1 MKKYFLRYRRYAIFF
16 FNYIFKERIRGLD
29 FSMRDKRLL
38 IATNGKMHGY
48 SIAPKG
54 ILNNIFKKLLIKNND
69 MFIDIGCGKGFV
81 LWHATN
87 YNFRKILGIDIDE
100 NLVKVAK
107 RNIDKLK
114 LKNVEAIHANA
125 LEFNSYSDYNYFF
138 FSNPFSLEIFKP
150 VFDNI
155 VLSLKN
161 SPRKITVIYYNPTC
175 ADYILNM
182 GEFILKET
190 LYCNIKDY
198 YAHIYEN
205 KFYE

>member
-1 MKKYFLRYRRYAIFF
+1 MKKYFIRYRRYVIFF
-16 FNYIFKERIRGLD
+16 FNYIFKECMRGLD
-29 FSMRDKRLL
+29 FSMRDKHLL
-38 IATNGKMHGY
+38 KATNGKMHGY

-54 ILNNIFKKLLIKNND
+54 ILNKIFKELLIKNND

-81 LWHATN
+81 LWHASN
-87 YNFRKILGIDIDE
+87 YNFKKILGIDIDE
-100 NLVKVAK
+100 NLIRIAN

-114 LKNVEAIHANA
+114 LEKVEAIYANA
-125 LEFNSYSDYNYFF
+125 LDFNSYLDYNYFF
-138 FSNPFSLEIFKP
+138 LSNPFSLEIFKS

-155 VLSLKN
+155 ILSLKN

-175 ADYILNM
+175 ADYIDST
-182 GEFILKET
+182 GEFILKKT